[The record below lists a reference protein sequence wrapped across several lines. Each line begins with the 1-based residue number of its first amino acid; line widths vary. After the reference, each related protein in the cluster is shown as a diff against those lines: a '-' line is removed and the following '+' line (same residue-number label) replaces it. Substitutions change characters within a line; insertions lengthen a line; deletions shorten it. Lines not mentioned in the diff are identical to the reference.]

1 MLTEQEAGEIRMW
14 YRQAK
19 DKELQVKILAD
30 MFLVP
35 EAEICKVVG
44 IPTAK
49 ERMRRKRQKA
59 LQMVRAGKSREET
72 ARTVGVT
79 APTVRRW
86 LKEDG
91 KADSTMADNLKRRM
105 DNDEH

>member
-49 ERMRRKRQKA
+49 ERMRRKRQK
-59 LQMVRAGKSREET
+59 
-72 ARTVGVT
+72 
-79 APTVRRW
+79 PCRW
-86 LKEDG
+86 FVQG
-91 KADSTMADNLKRRM
+91 KAGRRRRGRSG
-105 DNDEH
+105 